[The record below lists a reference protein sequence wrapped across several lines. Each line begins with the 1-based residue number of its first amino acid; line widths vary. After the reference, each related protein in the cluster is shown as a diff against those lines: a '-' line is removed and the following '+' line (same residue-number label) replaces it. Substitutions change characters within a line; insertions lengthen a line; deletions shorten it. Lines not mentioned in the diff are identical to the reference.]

1 MSVAGMKIV
10 VTGAS
15 SGIGAHIARSLA
27 AAGADVAAAARRFDA
42 LEELA
47 AGSDRLHPVQMDVT
61 DPESVVRGMAK
72 AAGLMGGLNG
82 LFANAGISRG
92 VPALKMG
99 EDDWNDQI
107 EINLNGVFRC
117 CREAA
122 QIMSQGGGGSIL
134 ATSSVVGLRPG
145 LGVAAYAASKAG
157 VAHLVKA
164 LALEWAPMNIRV
176 NALAPGYFPTEMTS
190 SFLLSDRGAK
200 IAAGIPMGRFG
211 DPAELEGPVELLLGS
226 RGSFITGA
234 VLPVDGGHLCQS
246 L

>member
-27 AAGADVAAAARRFDA
+27 DAGANVVAAARRLDA
-42 LEELA
+42 LQELS
-47 AGSDRLHPVQMDVT
+47 AGSERLHPLAMDVT
-61 DPESVVRGMAK
+61 DPESVVRGMAE
-72 AAGLMGGLNG
+72 AAEVMGGLNG

-92 VPALKMG
+92 VPAIKMG

-122 QIMSQGGGGSIL
+122 HHMSQGDGGSIL
-134 ATSSVVGLRPG
+134 ATSSIVGLRPG

-164 LALEWAPMNIRV
+164 LALEWAPMGIRV
-176 NALAPGYFPTEMTS
+176 NAIAPGYFPTEMTS
-190 SFLLSDRGAK
+190 GFLLSEKGAK
-200 IAAGIPMGRFG
+200 IAAGVPMGRFG
-211 DPAELEGPVELLLGS
+211 DPKELEGPVELLLGS

-246 L
+246 V

>member
-1 MSVAGMKIV
+1 MSVQGMKIV

-15 SGIGAHIARSLA
+15 SGIGAHIAGYL
-27 AAGADVAAAARRFDA
+27 AGAGAQVVAAARRVDA
-42 LEELA
+42 LQALA
-47 AGSDRLHPVQMDVT
+47 ETHDGLQPLRMDVT
-61 DPESVVRGMAK
+61 DPASVSEGMA
-72 AAGLMGGLNG
+72 AAAEMMGGLDG

-92 VPALKMG
+92 VPAIQMG

-117 CREAA
+117 CRDAA
-122 QIMSQGGGGSIL
+122 QVMAQGGGGSIL

-145 LGVAAYAASKAG
+145 MGVSAYAASKAG

-164 LALEWAPMNIRV
+164 LALEWAPMKIRV

-190 SFLLSDRGAK
+190 GFLLGKQGAK
-200 IAAGIPMGRFG
+200 IAAGVPMGRFG
-211 DPAELEGPVELLLGS
+211 DPTELEGPVELLLGS